1 MKTLT
6 KISNNNQHAV
16 VLCGD
21 FNSMSTSSLYHG
33 ITTGISKNIFDTQP
47 IQYPKPFV
55 KTPKNYTYYPFKSC
69 YKKIFK
75 NEPKFTNYTDVFK
88 ETLDYIFVNDKIKVI
103 GSLEQVDDKYIKKFK
118 SIPNTDFS
126 SDHFMPSRCLTSCY
140 FLTKIK
146 KNISL

>member
-1 MKTLT
+1 MKTLS

-21 FNSMSTSSLYHG
+21 FNSMPSSSLYHG
-33 ITTGISKNIFDTQP
+33 ITTGISKNKFDTQP

-55 KTPKNYTYYPFKSC
+55 KTPKTYSYYPLTSC

-75 NEPKFTNYTDVFK
+75 KEPKFTNYTDVFK

-103 GSLEQVDDKYIKKFK
+103 GSLEQVDDKYIKNLNPYLIWTFHQTILCKQLK
-118 SIPNTDFS
+118 LNIIIII
-126 SDHFMPSRCLTSCY
+126 L
-140 FLTKIK
+140 FLQ
-146 KNISL
+146 